1 MDKILLINKE
11 KGYTS
16 RDVVNIIGKH
26 FKMKKVGHFGTL
38 DPLATGLLVIGTG
51 ALTKLDN
58 YDLFDKKEYIATV
71 LVGTKTDTYDILG
84 NTLSITND
92 KLTTKTIKQVVESFK
107 KTYIQEVPIYSAVKV
122 NGKKLYEYARNNEKV
137 ILPKKEVTIYDIKY
151 LDSYNIE
158 DKQYF
163 KFWCSVSKGTYIRS
177 IINDISNILNVPM
190 CMSNLERTKVGKFSI
205 ENAYTIEDIKNNNY
219 KLYNIDDVLNLKR
232 MQIPNDLNKKI
243 INGSIIDDLGYP
255 YILFTDSNGNDFVLY
270 KQIKDGMKPAFFLS
284 KKD

>member
-92 KLTTKTIKQVVESFK
+92 KLEIETIKKVVESFK
-107 KTYIQEVPIYSAVKV
+107 KTYVQEVPIYSAVKV

-232 MQIPNDLNKKI
+232 IPIPNDLNKKI